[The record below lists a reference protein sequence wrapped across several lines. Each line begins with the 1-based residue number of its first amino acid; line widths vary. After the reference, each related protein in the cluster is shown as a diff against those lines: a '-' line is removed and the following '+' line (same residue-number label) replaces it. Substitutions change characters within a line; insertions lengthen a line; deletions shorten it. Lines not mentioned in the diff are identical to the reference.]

1 MNLVKDPTSDNPYL
15 RHGFKDRAAYLRQIA
30 EDYDVPLKTIRTIA
44 DMLGP
49 DEDFDGLLVS
59 LPDTL

>member
-1 MNLVKDPTSDNPYL
+1 MPIVKDPQSDNPYL
-15 RHGFKDRAAYLRQIA
+15 RQGFPNRAAYLRRVA
-30 EDYDVPLKTIRTIA
+30 EDYDVPLKTVRAIA

>member
-1 MNLVKDPTSDNPYL
+1 MKIVKDPTSDNPYL
-15 RHGFKDRAAYLRQIA
+15 RKGFPNRAAYLRQVA
-30 EDYDVPLKTIRTIA
+30 EDYDVPIRYVRMLA

-49 DEDFDGLLVS
+49 DEDFDGLLIS